1 MSGAQAIIKYETTM
15 GEVELSP
22 EIVKK
27 YLVNG
32 DGNITDQEMFMFLN
46 LCKYQK
52 LNPFLR
58 EAYLI
63 KYGTQ
68 AATIVT
74 GKETFLKRASRNPK
88 YKGHTTGVSDD
99 GKKAWAEVYV
109 DGYVVPIRCEV
120 DWSEYVGKK
129 RDGSITKMWQEKGR
143 TMLKKVALVQALR
156 EAFPE
161 DFGGLY
167 SPEEIN
173 SFDSSSLPTEAVQV
187 QVSKM
192 PPRQKMAQVAH
203 LKDKLMGPQ
212 DKQEA
217 PEAPP
222 LVMDAEEVP
231 TDTYITEGQG
241 KDIMGQIKASGVDAK
256 SFLTHFGISRLGELK
271 ESQLNEVYDW
281 ILDAGK
287 E

>member
-1 MSGAQAIIKYETTM
+1 MQNALVKYETTL

-22 EIVKK
+22 ETIRK

-32 DGNITDQEMFMFLN
+32 DGNVSDQEVFMFLN

-63 KYGTQ
+63 KYGSQ
-68 AATIVT
+68 PATIVT

-88 YKGHTTGVSDD
+88 YRGHQTGISEN
-99 GKKAWAEVYV
+99 GKTAWAEVYV
-109 DGYVVPIRCEV
+109 DGYVVPIRVEV

-129 RDGSITKMWQEKGR
+129 KDGTITRMWNEKGR

-173 SFDSSSLPTEAVQV
+173 TIEGDALPKADVKVVDPKKPQTET
-187 QVSKM
+187 
-192 PPRQKMAQVAH
+192 
-203 LKDKLMGPQ
+203 LKDKLKGSQ
-212 DKQEA
+212 GA
-217 PEAPP
+217 PEPEQPP
-222 LVMDAEEVP
+222 IEGEIEFDLEAEKQAFEEKCHELALSPEDVAAFKKFLFRKKPTAEELHTVNEAFV
-231 TDTYITEGQG
+231 DRYDEFE
-241 KDIMGQIKASGVDAK
+241 ASRQA
-256 SFLTHFGISRLGELK
+256 
-271 ESQLNEVYDW
+271 
-281 ILDAGK
+281 A
-287 E
+287 